1 MSTFCLTL
9 HAGYRCRHSGE
20 CCRNWTVAAEP
31 HVRAAVETRQIR
43 RRGFAGALFVPA
55 ANHEENCN
63 VARDADGSCVFF
75 DRERGRMCVIHESAG
90 PEALP
95 TACRHFPR
103 MILRDARGVFISLS
117 HFCPTAAALLL
128 DRDPLQVVEAV
139 PPLELQEPMEGL
151 NALGALPPLVR
162 PGVLSDL
169 EGYAAWE
176 RACLAVFA
184 RPDLGSQEALDHVAD
199 ATEHVRRW
207 RPGTCSLSE
216 QVDAAFRE
224 ARHERGADPLAH
236 DRALRT
242 LRSLSNADARDDLQD
257 IDGFDVHW
265 RRLFGRAPEQFDRA
279 MKNFLAARVFGNW
292 IAYQGR
298 GLRSIVEWLRTC
310 AAAARHQALRKALA
324 VHSAPPVQEMVDAF
338 RVSDLLL
345 LHVIDTQA
353 FARLAITLEG
363 PDPR

>member
-1 MSTFCLTL
+1 MSTFCLTV
-9 HAGYRCRHSGE
+9 HAGYRCRHTGE

-31 HVRAAVETRQIR
+31 HVRATVETRQIR
-43 RRGFAGALFVPA
+43 RSGFAGALFVPA
-55 ANHEENCN
+55 ANQEDRFS
-63 VARDADGSCVFF
+63 VARDADGSCAFF
-75 DRERGRMCVIHESAG
+75 DGDRGRLCVIHESAG

-103 MILRDARGVFISLS
+103 MILRDARGIFISLS
-117 HFCPTAAALLL
+117 HFCPTAAAMLL
-128 DRDPLQVVEAV
+128 DADPLDVVEAG
-139 PPLELQEPMEGL
+139 PPLLLQEPMEGM

-184 RPDLGSQEALDHVAD
+184 RPDVGSQEALDHVAD
-199 ATEHVRRW
+199 ATERVRGW
-207 RPGTCSLSE
+207 RPGTCSLRE
-216 QVDAAFRE
+216 QVHTAFRE

-242 LRSLSNADARDDLQD
+242 LRSLSSGDARDDLRN
-257 IDGFDVHW
+257 IDTFDEHW
-265 RRLFGRAPEQFDRA
+265 RRLVGPSPEQFERA

-298 GLRSIVEWLRTC
+298 GLRSIVEWLRAC
-310 AAAARHQALRKALA
+310 AAAVRHHTVRHALA
-324 VHSAPPVQEMVDAF
+324 RQSAPAGRELVEAF
-338 RVSDLLL
+338 RTSDLLL

-353 FARLAITLEG
+353 FARLAMVLEG
-363 PDPR
+363 PEPR

>member
-1 MSTFCLTL
+1 MPTFCLTL

-31 HVRAAVETRQIR
+31 HVVAAVEARQIR
-43 RRGFAGALFVPA
+43 RRGFTGALFVPA
-55 ANHEENCN
+55 QNHEARCS

-75 DRERGRMCVIHESAG
+75 DRDRGRFCVIHESAG

-103 MILRDARGVFISLS
+103 MILRDTRGVFISLS
-117 HFCPTAAALLL
+117 HFCPTAAAMLL
-128 DRDPLQVVEAV
+128 DPDPLEIVEAG
-139 PPLELQEPMEGL
+139 PPLQLQEPMEGM

-184 RPDLGSQEALDHVAD
+184 RPDLRSQEALDHIAD
-199 ATEHVRRW
+199 ETERVRSW
-207 RPGTCSLSE
+207 RPGTSSLSE
-216 QVDAAFRE
+216 RVDAAFRE

-236 DRALRT
+236 DRALQT
-242 LRSLSNADARDDLQD
+242 LRSLSSVDAREDLQK
-257 IDGFDVHW
+257 IDGFDEHW
-265 RRLFGRAPEQFDRA
+265 RRLFGQAPEPFDRA
-279 MKNFLAARVFGNW
+279 MRNYLAARVFGNW

-310 AAAARHQALRKALA
+310 AAAVRHQALRKALA
-324 VHSAPPVQEMVDAF
+324 LQSAPAGQELVEAF

-353 FARLAITLEG
+353 FARRAMALEG
-363 PDPR
+363 PEPP

>member
-9 HAGYRCRHSGE
+9 HAGYRCRHTGE
-20 CCRNWTVAAEP
+20 CCRNWTVSAEP
-31 HVRAAVETRQIR
+31 HVLAAVETRQIR
-43 RRGFAGALFVPA
+43 RSGFTGALFAPA
-55 ANHEENCN
+55 AKHEQRFS

-75 DRERGRMCVIHESAG
+75 DRDRGRLCVIHASAG

-103 MILRDARGVFISLS
+103 VILRDARGVFISLS
-117 HFCPTAAALLL
+117 HFCPTAAAMLF
-128 DRDPLQVVEAV
+128 DSDPLEVVEAG
-139 PPLELQEPMEGL
+139 PPLQLQEPMEGM

-162 PGVLSDL
+162 PGVLSDF

-184 RPDLGSQEALDHVAD
+184 RLDLGSQDALDHVAD
-199 ATEHVRRW
+199 ATERVRAW

-216 QVDAAFRE
+216 QVHVAFRE

-236 DRALRT
+236 DRALQT
-242 LRSLSNADARDDLQD
+242 LRSLSSGNARDDLQD
-257 IDGFDVHW
+257 IDAFDEHW
-265 RRLFGRAPEQFDRA
+265 RRLFQPAPEQFDRA
-279 MKNFLAARVFGNW
+279 MRNFLAARVFGNW

-310 AAAARHQALRKALA
+310 AAAVRHHALRKALA
-324 VHSAPPVQEMVDAF
+324 LESAPSGRELLEAF

-353 FARLAITLEG
+353 FARLAAALEG
-363 PDPR
+363 PEPR

>member
-9 HAGYRCRHSGE
+9 HAGYRCRHTGE
-20 CCRNWTVAAEP
+20 CCRNWTVSAEP

-43 RRGFAGALFVPA
+43 RRGFTGALFMPA
-55 ANHEENCN
+55 ANDEERFSI
-63 VARDADGSCVFF
+63 ARDGDGSCAFF
-75 DRERGRMCVIHESAG
+75 DRDRGRLCVIHESAG

-117 HFCPTAAALLL
+117 HFCPTAAAMLLAP
-128 DRDPLQVVEAV
+128 DPLEIVDAG
-139 PPLELQEPMEGL
+139 PPLQLQEPMEGM

-184 RPDLGSQEALDHVAD
+184 RPHLGSQEALDHVAD
-199 ATEHVRRW
+199 ATERVRGW
-207 RPGTCSLSE
+207 RPGTCSLTE
-216 QVDAAFRE
+216 QVDTAFRE

-236 DRALRT
+236 DRALQT
-242 LRSLSNADARDDLQD
+242 LRSLSNGDARDHLPD
-257 IDGFDVHW
+257 IEGFDEHW
-265 RRLFGRAPEQFDRA
+265 RRLFGPAPEQFDRA

-310 AAAARHQALRKALA
+310 AAAVRHHALRKALA
-324 VHSAPPVQEMVDAF
+324 LQSAPAWHELVEAF
-338 RVSDLLL
+338 RISDLLL
-345 LHVIDTQA
+345 LHVIDTGT
-353 FARLAITLEG
+353 FARLAMALEG
-363 PDPR
+363 PEPR

>member
-9 HAGYRCRHSGE
+9 HAGYGCRHSGE

-31 HVRAAVETRQIR
+31 HVLAAVETRQIS
-43 RRGFAGALFVPA
+43 RRGFTGALFVPA
-55 ANHEENCN
+55 ANHDERCS
-63 VARDADGSCVFF
+63 VARDADGHCVFF
-75 DRERGRMCVIHESAG
+75 DRDRGRLCVIHESAG

-117 HFCPTAAALLL
+117 HFCPTAAAMLL
-128 DRDPLQVVEAV
+128 DPDPLQVVEAR
-139 PPLELQEPMEGL
+139 PPLQLQEPMEGM
-151 NALGALPPLVR
+151 NAVGALPPLVR

-169 EGYAAWE
+169 DAYAAWE

-184 RPDLGSQEALDHVAD
+184 RPDLHSQEALDHVAD
-199 ATEHVRRW
+199 ATERVRVW
-207 RPGTCSLSE
+207 HPGTCSLSE
-216 QVDAAFRE
+216 QVDTAFRE
-224 ARHERGADPLAH
+224 ARHERGGDPLAH
-236 DRALRT
+236 DRALQT
-242 LRSLSNADARDDLQD
+242 LRSLSSTDARDDLHE
-257 IDGFDVHW
+257 IDGFDEHW
-265 RRLFGRAPEQFDRA
+265 CRLFGPAPEQFDRA

-310 AAAARHQALRKALA
+310 AAAVRHHALRRALAIQSAPARHELL
-324 VHSAPPVQEMVDAF
+324 EAF

-345 LHVIDTQA
+345 LHVIDTQT
-353 FARLAITLEG
+353 FARLAMALEG
-363 PDPR
+363 PEPR

>member
-9 HAGYRCRHSGE
+9 HAGYQCRHTGE
-20 CCRNWTVAAEP
+20 CCRNWTVVAEP

-55 ANHEENCN
+55 ANQEERFT
-63 VARDADGSCVFF
+63 VARDAHGSCAFF
-75 DRERGRMCVIHESAG
+75 DRDRGRLCVIHESAG

-103 MILRDARGVFISLS
+103 VILRDARGVFISLS
-117 HFCPTAAALLL
+117 HFCPTAAAMLL
-128 DRDPLQVVEAV
+128 DANPLEVVEAA
-139 PPLELQEPMEGL
+139 PPLLLQEPMEGM

-169 EGYAAWE
+169 EGYGAWE
-176 RACLAVFA
+176 RGCLATFA
-184 RPDLGSQEALDHVAD
+184 RPDLGWQEALDHVAD
-199 ATEHVRRW
+199 ATERVRGW
-207 RPGTCSLSE
+207 RPGTCALSE
-216 QVDAAFRE
+216 QVHTAFRE
-224 ARHERGADPLAH
+224 ARHERGADPRAQA
-236 DRALRT
+236 RALQT
-242 LRSLSNADARDDLQD
+242 LRSLSSGDARDDLRD
-257 IDGFDVHW
+257 IDAFDDHW
-265 RRLFGRAPEQFDRA
+265 SRLLGPSAAQFDRA

-310 AAAARHQALRKALA
+310 AAAVRHHALRNAIGLEA
-324 VHSAPPVQEMVDAF
+324 APAWRELREAF
-338 RVSDLLL
+338 RISDLLL

-353 FARLAITLEG
+353 FARLARVVEG
-363 PDPR
+363 PERG